1 MKTSLHHSAPNNP
14 LWSHSQWWCGSEGWV
29 QLGYKKDGCLG
40 ILSGSNSNRQ
50 LHHHHQHGIEILSR
64 NRRNN
69 NSVGIVLSWV
79 DQCWNIFW
87 QLQAVDKYVDYG
99 SMNVA
104 NILINVTNIL
114 MAVWLWWWFWWWWC
128 WDYIGVVWCNMTFS
142 RCFQCT
148 PLLSF
153 RQMGLKSQDPNP
165 TAGDAD
171 DSHPTRWSFSFILG
185 PLHWSSNIQRIEKY
199 SVVLY

>member
-1 MKTSLHHSAPNNP
+1 MKSSLHHIAPNNP
-14 LWSHSQWWCGSEGWV
+14 MWPHSQWWCGSEGWV

-87 QLQAVDKYVDYG
+87 QLQTVDKYVDYC

-114 MAVWLWWWFWWWWC
+114 MAVWLIWL
-128 WDYIGVVWCNMTFS
+128 GVIFDWKV
-142 RCFQCT
+142 RDG
-148 PLLSF
+148 
-153 RQMGLKSQDPNP
+153 R
-165 TAGDAD
+165 
-171 DSHPTRWSFSFILG
+171 LG
-185 PLHWSSNIQRIEKY
+185 PAWEIPALVSDVIDRSPLRTKRHKLDRKINVEFCISFGNPA
-199 SVVLY
+199 